1 MIVFLPIFCYDRL
14 AMRKYV
20 NYHVKKVVSVKN
32 LITIEYLVLPADF
45 HYPEECHSFYEIAFV
60 DDGSIYATVGAT
72 TNLLK
77 QGDFFLIPP
86 EQPHH
91 YSAVKGN
98 SATLFIACFSCKS
111 DFLDVIHGKS
121 VADKELKRLI
131 ADVITEAK
139 SAFQFP
145 FDKKLVLLKNPKFGV
160 AQLIENRIEEIL
172 IKLIRARAGEGKEI
186 QFVMNSAEF
195 ENGLVNDVVA
205 LLKEHLYSSIDLD
218 FIAQKTFYSKTYL
231 NNIFKKII
239 GYSII
244 QYYNHLKIKEA
255 KKLLREDV
263 SVSAIADE
271 LGFESANYFTKVFKK
286 FTKMTPSQYKKT
298 TLE

>member
-1 MIVFLPIFCYDRL
+1 MIVFFSVFWYDRN

-32 LITIEYLVLPADF
+32 LVTIEYLVLPADF

-60 DDGSIYATVGAT
+60 DDGKIRLFVDGEE
-72 TNLLK
+72 NLLK

-86 EQPHH
+86 ELPHF
-91 YSAVKGN
+91 YSAIDGC
-98 SATLFIACFSCKS
+98 SATVFIACFSCKS
-111 DFLDVIHGKS
+111 DFLDMIQGKS

-131 ADVITEAK
+131 ADVVTEAK

-145 FDKKLVLLKNPKFGV
+145 FDKKLVALKNPKFGV
-160 AQLIENRIEEIL
+160 EQLIENRLEEIL
-172 IKLIRARAGEGKEI
+172 IKLIRSRAGEGKEI

-205 LLKEHLYSSIDLD
+205 LLKENLYAEINLD

-255 KKLLREDV
+255 KKLLRENV
-263 SVSAIADE
+263 SITTIADK
-271 LGFESANYFTKVFKK
+271 LNFESANYFTKVFKK